1 MANFLYTIKHNKKE
15 IPLSISFNTL
25 QQFTKKTNANWNE
38 IDENLEFLPV
48 LFSIAVKN
56 GFIKLKKENP
66 YTDEQLVDLLDDLF
80 FDFLALLKNEFADDV
95 QKKIAPQA

>member
-15 IPLSISFNTL
+15 IPLSISFN
-25 QQFTKKTNANWNE
+25 
-38 IDENLEFLPV
+38 
-48 LFSIAVKN
+48 
-56 GFIKLKKENP
+56 IKLKKENP